1 MQAIFLSYASQTNQ
15 KISCKS
21 RVFHQMKLFQ
31 YHLSLN
37 KVVRSTPTPLHP
49 SWQNTAPPTTEHEIT
64 MAFTDT
70 IQLHHV
76 ASHTQGDCCCPFR
89 PSDQHC
95 SRNDPKQQLPRRYC
109 HHPPF
114 PLPSLQPHN
123 YTHSLYAHP
132 CFSIF
137 LRSLSYFFR
146 SKQTLSKIQKCRPRR
161 QLKQFLPP
169 VSFPNLKR
177 KSQIGPGIQGIATLC
192 LNC

>member
-1 MQAIFLSYASQTNQ
+1 M
-15 KISCKS
+15 KIISVPPIPQQSKI
-21 RVFHQMKLFQ
+21 RH
-31 YHLSLN
+31 
-37 KVVRSTPTPLHP
+37 PLHP
-49 SWQNTAPPTTEHEIT
+49 SWQNTPPPPSTTEHEIT
-64 MAFTDT
+64 MALTDT

-95 SRNDPKQQLPRRYC
+95 SRKDPKAATAAPLLPPAAIPTSLFATTQLY
-109 HHPPF
+109 PF
-114 PLPSLQPHN
+114 TVCSPLFFHLF
-123 YTHSLYAHP
+123 TL
-132 CFSIF
+132 F
-137 LRSLSYFFR
+137 LLLFQI
-146 SKQTLSKIQKCRPRR
+146 KTNTVKIQKCRPRR